1 MRPSGKIST
10 NNLPPT
16 GHGAAGA
23 GMPERAKPVLAVIAR
38 NTLAAMGLAAL
49 IEEVMPIAETRIY
62 SSLSEVSAEMRHRCF
77 HFFISMG
84 TLMEAPEFFRRNAAK
99 TIVITEG
106 VSHGMTPAG
115 FRTLDA
121 TLPRGALL
129 KSFLMMEQAAHGG
142 GRRLP
147 EEVRRHALP
156 DAGGGTP
163 LTRRETQVLGE
174 IVRGYINKEIAAHLG
189 ISLTTVIT
197 HRKNIVAKLKAHSVS
212 QLTIYAVTNG
222 IVRPEEI

>member
-1 MRPSGKIST
+1 
-10 NNLPPT
+10 
-16 GHGAAGA
+16 
-23 GMPERAKPVLAVIAR
+23 MPERAKPVLAVIAR

-62 SSLSEVSAEMRHRCF
+62 SSLSEVSAEMRYRCF

-106 VSHGMTPAG
+106 CGHGVTPQG

-142 GRRLP
+142 GPSSARRGAP
-147 EEVRRHALP
+147 PRAARCRRRDTAHKKR
-156 DAGGGTP
+156 DTGAGGNSAR
-163 LTRRETQVLGE
+163 LYQ
-174 IVRGYINKEIAAHLG
+174 
-189 ISLTTVIT
+189 
-197 HRKNIVAKLKAHSVS
+197 
-212 QLTIYAVTNG
+212 
-222 IVRPEEI
+222 

>member
-84 TLMEAPEFFRRNAAK
+84 TLMEAPEFFRRNMAK

-106 VSHGMTPAG
+106 CGHGVTPQG

-197 HRKNIVAKLKAHSVS
+197 HRKNIVAKLKAHSGA

>member
-84 TLMEAPEFFRRNAAK
+84 TLMEAPEFFRRNMAK

-106 VSHGMTPAG
+106 CGHGVTPQG

-189 ISLTTVIT
+189 ISPAGRSYSASSSPIIT
-197 HRKNIVAKLKAHSVS
+197 FVPSVS
-212 QLTIYAVTNG
+212 GEL
-222 IVRPEEI
+222 R